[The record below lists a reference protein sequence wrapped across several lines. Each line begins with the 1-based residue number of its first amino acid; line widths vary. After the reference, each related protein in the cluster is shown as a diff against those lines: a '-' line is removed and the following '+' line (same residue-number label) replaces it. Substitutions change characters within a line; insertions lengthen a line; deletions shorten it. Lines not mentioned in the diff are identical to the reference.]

1 MARVLD
7 FISSLL
13 SLLFGD
19 IWKGL
24 LMSLLGVF
32 STTSKRVKPH
42 VKEAPLTERQIQ
54 LIQDSWT
61 LVENQ
66 KQEAGIKLFTR
77 LFKIAPYIRD
87 LFPFGYD
94 PASPGLKTHA
104 LGVMDTVEVA
114 VRGLDDQES
123 LALKL
128 VELGQFHKRF
138 GLTNQEFEHVGSALL
153 WTLETSLGDKF
164 TADTKQ
170 AWTDAYTIIQGAMEQ
185 GLK

>member
-1 MARVLD
+1 
-7 FISSLL
+7 
-13 SLLFGD
+13 
-19 IWKGL
+19 
-24 LMSLLGVF
+24 MSLLGAF
-32 STTSKRVKPH
+32 STTSKKVKPH

-114 VRGLDDQES
+114 VRVLDDQES

-138 GLTNQEFEHVGSALL
+138 GLTNQEFEV
-153 WTLETSLGDKF
+153 T
-164 TADTKQ
+164 Q
-170 AWTDAYTIIQGAMEQ
+170 AIIVTMVITTIIASPSP
-185 GLK
+185 